1 MKIYRLFTIMY
12 FIMFLCIIAGCTQN
26 QVKTHMGTGA
36 GAVTGYATCRSLL
49 NSNIELTAACTLA
62 GAWLGSSMFYTNDM
76 NVHTAVFVDTLNT
89 SPGVIS
95 NANWGNST
103 TGNWGSIKINR
114 TYLVGMKKCK
124 DYESV
129 ISISRTWPLSGVTRE
144 SEFGTACQL
153 PDGRWQIVE
162 TTQ

>member
-1 MKIYRLFTIMY
+1 MIRV
-12 FIMFLCIIAGCTQN
+12 FIILLLLSGCSQN
-26 QVKTHMGTGA
+26 QVKTHLGTGA
-36 GAVTGYATCRSLL
+36 GAVTGFTTCRGLL
-49 NSNIELTAACTLA
+49 NSGYELTAACTLA

-76 NVHTAVFVDTLNT
+76 NIHTAVFVDTLNT
-89 SPGVIS
+89 SPGKRS
-95 NANWGNST
+95 HTNWGNSSS
-103 TGNWGSIKINR
+103 GNWGSITVNR
-114 TYLVGMKKCK
+114 SYLVRGIKCK

>member
-1 MKIYRLFTIMY
+1 MIRV
-12 FIMFLCIIAGCTQN
+12 FIILLLLSGCTQN
-26 QVKTHMGTGA
+26 QVKTHIGTGA

-124 DYESV
+124 DYEST
-129 ISISRTWPLSGVTRE
+129 ISITQSWPMTGIKRE
-144 SEFGTACQL
+144 TEHGIACQM
-153 PDGRWQIVE
+153 PDGRWIIE
-162 TTQ
+162 AAS